1 MEILAMLLTL
11 PIALVGM
18 SLGAERHDDP
28 APPEEE
34 EAEGDLLDAL

>member
-18 SLGAERHDDP
+18 SLGAGHDDDP
-28 APPEEE
+28 APQEED
-34 EAEGDLLDAL
+34 EAEGDLLDM